1 MDRPHEAKD
10 VVLRV
15 FVKALAKRVGTPP
28 QTPPVSCWVKNRPR
42 HPTIW
47 GLGVGNMVRPPRPLI
62 RRRKTIHEYSGN

>member
-15 FVKALAKRVGTPP
+15 FVKALAKRVG
-28 QTPPVSCWVKNRPR
+28 NRPPKSHR
-42 HPTIW
+42 LLLGEKPTTGPNYQSSRKIF
-47 GLGVGNMVRPPRPLI
+47 RSPRPLI